1 MRRARLTAA
10 RPTTRALSSRAD
22 DLNVRREN
30 RRERSDREI
39 MCVRVSVVPVC
50 CVSVGPECLA
60 AHPDAESH
68 PDASWRRKPCSCLR
82 RCGLVTSRAQCGETP
97 SRP

>member
-30 RRERSDREI
+30 RRDQTERS
-39 MCVRVSVVPVC
+39 CVYVCPWCRSVV
-50 CVSVGPECLA
+50 CLSAQSAWLPTPMQRATPMLRGVASPA
-60 AHPDAESH
+60 AAFADA
-68 PDASWRRKPCSCLR
+68 
-82 RCGLVTSRAQCGETP
+82 GL
-97 SRP
+97 